1 MLCAVSMDND
11 CWCCREL
18 EPWLGTY
25 GAQPDEFLV
34 GLAANSPGKFHGLLF
49 RELDRILARTQ
60 PRKSVVFALDGP
72 APLAKLLT
80 QRCAAV
86 CSRVSLRQCRLGSR
100 ECSGQGVFKFGRGL
114 CMQLLRVIARAPVAS
129 VGPADCTTALP
140 LHWRA
145 TLLAQLLTPA
155 LHFCVSEATS

>member
-1 MLCAVSMDND
+1 MDID

-25 GAQPDEFLV
+25 EAQPDKISV
-34 GLAANSPGKFHGLLF
+34 GLAANDLGKFHVLLF

-86 CSRVSLRQCRLGSR
+86 CSRVN
-100 ECSGQGVFKFGRGL
+100 
-114 CMQLLRVIARAPVAS
+114 
-129 VGPADCTTALP
+129 
-140 LHWRA
+140 
-145 TLLAQLLTPA
+145 
-155 LHFCVSEATS
+155 

>member
-1 MLCAVSMDND
+1 MTAGVAEKM
-11 CWCCREL
+11 

-25 GAQPDEFLV
+25 GAQPDKISV
-34 GLAANSPGKFHGLLF
+34 GLAANDLDKFHVLLF

-86 CSRVSLRQCRLGSR
+86 RSRVG
-100 ECSGQGVFKFGRGL
+100 
-114 CMQLLRVIARAPVAS
+114 
-129 VGPADCTTALP
+129 
-140 LHWRA
+140 
-145 TLLAQLLTPA
+145 
-155 LHFCVSEATS
+155 